1 MSANDPKRTLLH
13 AVRGCGIMVLR
24 PHGGM
29 SHDENSILVAANS
42 GSTRRQC
49 GFAFSFT
56 PYGWMT
62 SVNGNVT
69 APGKKGIAPRLSF
82 AILW

>member
-1 MSANDPKRTLLH
+1 MQDLIRPLPSAN
-13 AVRGCGIMVLR
+13 
-24 PHGGM
+24 
-29 SHDENSILVAANS
+29 
-42 GSTRRQC
+42 QWQ
-49 GFAFSFT
+49 FSFT

-82 AILW
+82 TILW

>member
-1 MSANDPKRTLLH
+1 MKEERAIFAGGCFWGMQDLIRPLPSAN
-13 AVRGCGIMVLR
+13 
-24 PHGGM
+24 
-29 SHDENSILVAANS
+29 
-42 GSTRRQC
+42 QWQ
-49 GFAFSFT
+49 FSFT

-82 AILW
+82 TGANPSLLVQRRN

>member
-1 MSANDPKRTLLH
+1 MELTLI
-13 AVRGCGIMVLR
+13 RWR
-24 PHGGM
+24 
-29 SHDENSILVAANS
+29 SHDERRTRHPRWWLLLGLQDLIRPLPSAN
-42 GSTRRQC
+42 QWQ
-49 GFAFSFT
+49 FSFT

-82 AILW
+82 SIL